1 MGAVQSIPVIGET
14 VTVIDSGVKLA
25 AAGACAVVGEI
36 LDEEDAK
43 DAAKKFVK
51 DAENS
56 WVEYSERNVIAAPVR
71 ALVNFVD
78 DDKEEAKR
86 VLKKMGKSVEQ
97 VVDSTP
103 VLGHAKGIGHYIA
116 GDTEHGNDCMKGAS
130 RTIAVVGAGA
140 LTGGVGGGV
149 VLGGAAAASSGVA
162 YDLTV
167 SGIESGV
174 KGKDCLYGT
183 VLSINKAIDANKKG
197 DGHGVIK
204 SVIDTGYTIT
214 GDFLSGAAAA
224 KTAKALNKA
233 SKQRKALKDRIGRQ
247 GAEDVIDTAK
257 RLEKITK
264 DVKGDNHVCSK
275 AKNLETGDAAYGTNR
290 RCRQQMRMNEYDS
303 RGEASGYVS
312 RRNAKRGFPDEFSR
326 EEGIL
331 ETTASD
337 MHMDIE
343 PRVGTRAPRACAEH
357 QAFNNLGTHGVKSK
371 ICTTSV
377 RSCNGKFTATRRCDN
392 CVQFGGLMG
401 DVITDRIDG
410 MPVPTR
416 QFVFDKSLA
425 AAKSAAPYA
434 AAAIALCNTCDETDD
449 QEPKKKKKKES
460 D

>member
-14 VTVIDSGVKLA
+14 VTAIDSGVKLV
-25 AAGACAVVGEI
+25 AAGTCAVLGEM

-43 DAAKKFVK
+43 DVAKQFVK
-51 DAENS
+51 DAGNS
-56 WVEYSERNVIAAPVR
+56 WVEYSERNVIVAPVR
-71 ALVNFVD
+71 ALVTVV

-86 VLKKMGKSVEQ
+86 VLKKMGKSIEQ

-116 GDTEHGNDCMKGAS
+116 GDTEHGNNCMKGAS

-149 VLGGAAAASSGVA
+149 VWGGAAAASSGVA

-174 KGKDCLYGT
+174 KGKYCPYGT
-183 VLSINKAIDANKKG
+183 VLSINQAIDADKKG
-197 DGHGVIK
+197 DGHGLIK
-204 SVIDTGYTIT
+204 SLIDTGYTIT

-233 SKQRKALKDRIGRQ
+233 SKQRKALKRRIGRE
-247 GAEDVIDTAK
+247 GAKDVIDTAK

-264 DVKGDNHVCSK
+264 DVNGDNHVCSK
-275 AKNLETGDAAYGTNR
+275 AKNLETGDVAYGTNR
-290 RCRQQMRMNEYDS
+290 RCRRQVRMNEYNS
-303 RGEASGYVS
+303 RGKASGYVS

-331 ETTASD
+331 ERSASD

-343 PRVGTRAPRACAEH
+343 QRVGTRAPRACAEH
-357 QAFNNLGTHGVKSK
+357 QAFNELGTHGVESN
-371 ICTTSV
+371 IRTTSV

-392 CVQFGGLMG
+392 CVQFGDLMG

-425 AAKSAAPYA
+425 AAKSAAPYVA
-434 AAAIALCNTCDETDD
+434 AAVALCNTCDETDD
-449 QEPKKKKKKES
+449 QES